1 MFTHKFEK
9 QYETVLGEK
18 KMKDIEKEIYESIR
32 HLLPDLES
40 MKPTEDGP
48 TKITDL

>member
-32 HLLPDLES
+32 HLLPDLDS
-40 MKPTEDGP
+40 MKPTEDGA